1 MPKRV
6 IDRVGPPFQD
16 GAQERLAGARH
27 APARLLGSAVKT
39 KGADMGFMDG
49 FKGEVQQ
56 QFIARPDSSK
66 DLVLYKWPETNIR
79 MLSMLTVQP
88 DEWAYFIKQGAVVG
102 YLQGGQHKLDGA
114 QIPFLGGLIDS
125 FTGGNVLM
133 AELYFVS
140 SREFAN
146 NKFGGSMGEVED
158 PGTGEVVRCGV
169 FGEFVYKVVD
179 PAKLI
184 LNLVGT
190 QSITSNDFIIDAIK
204 DQLTKILRATVFSKM
219 KSEKWSLLDVTDG
232 TYTLEF
238 EKSIVATAIEYL
250 EPFGLQITRIEDFL
264 VNMDELDRQRLLDLK
279 DRMAKMRLAGDPRYM
294 AAAQTE
300 AMFGA
305 AEGLKQGGDGTSMA
319 GMFIGAGIGQNVAGG
334 IQSGQVQQAATD
346 AGTAE
351 KAAAAAA
358 APAPAAPTDVPA
370 AAVVAGA
377 AATIPCPNCGKP
389 VASDAKFCAEC
400 GQPLK
405 KACTNC
411 GVDLA
416 PGTKFCPECGTKTE

>member
-1 MPKRV
+1 M
-6 IDRVGPPFQD
+6 G
-16 GAQERLAGARH
+16 
-27 APARLLGSAVKT
+27 LL
-39 KGADMGFMDG
+39 DG

-79 MLSMLTVQP
+79 MLSVVTVQP
-88 DEWAYFIKQGAVVG
+88 DEWAYFIKTGQVVG

-125 FTGGNVLM
+125 LTGGNVLM

-158 PGTGEVVRCGV
+158 PVTGVAVRCGV

-184 LNLVGT
+184 LNLIGT
-190 QSITSNDFIIDAIK
+190 QTITGNEFIVDAIK
-204 DQLTKILRATVFSKM
+204 DQLTKILRSTVFNKM

-238 EKSIVATAIEYL
+238 EKTIVSAAVEYL

-264 VNMDELDRQRLLDLK
+264 VNLDETDRERLLELK

-294 AAAQTE
+294 ATAQTE

-305 AEGLKQGGDGTSMA
+305 AEGMKQGGEGGSTMA
-319 GMFIGAGIGQNVAGG
+319 GMFVGAGLGQSIAGG
-334 IQSGQVQQAATD
+334 VQSGQVQQAAAD
-346 AGTAE
+346 AAAAD
-351 KAAAAAA
+351 KAAAAAAA
-358 APAPAAPTDVPA
+358 APAMMACPKCGAQIPA
-370 AAVVAGA
+370 G
-377 AATIPCPNCGKP
+377 
-389 VASDAKFCAEC
+389 SKFCPEC
-400 GQPLK
+400 GQSTASEAK
-405 KACTNC
+405 KCANC
-411 GVDLA
+411 GTQL
-416 PGTKFCPECGTKTE
+416 PEGTKFCPECGTKSE

>member
-1 MPKRV
+1 M
-6 IDRVGPPFQD
+6 G
-16 GAQERLAGARH
+16 
-27 APARLLGSAVKT
+27 LL
-39 KGADMGFMDG
+39 DG

-79 MLSMLTVQP
+79 MLSLLTVQP
-88 DEWAYFIKQGAVVG
+88 DEWAYFIKTGQVVG

-125 FTGGNVLM
+125 FTGGNALM

-158 PGTGEVVRCGV
+158 PATGVAIRCGV

-184 LNLVGT
+184 LNLIGT
-190 QSITSNDFIIDAIK
+190 QTITGNEFIVDAIK
-204 DQLTKILRATVFSKM
+204 DQLTKVLRATVFGKM
-219 KSEKWSLLDVTDG
+219 KAEKWSLLDVTDG

-238 EKSIVATAIEYL
+238 EKSIVAAAVEYL
-250 EPFGLQITRIEDFL
+250 EPFGLMITRIEDFL
-264 VNMDELDRQRLLDLK
+264 VNLDEADRGRLLEIK

-305 AEGLKQGGDGTSMA
+305 AEGMKQGGDGSTMA
-319 GMFIGAGIGQNVAGG
+319 GMFVGAGIGQAVGAGV
-334 IQSGQVQQAATD
+334 QSGQVQQAASEAAQAD
-346 AGTAE
+346 

-358 APAPAAPTDVPA
+358 VPA
-370 AAVVAGA
+370 AAAMMACPKCAAQIPAG
-377 AATIPCPNCGKP
+377 
-389 VASDAKFCAEC
+389 SKFCPEC
-400 GQPLK
+400 GQSTVVETK
-405 KACTNC
+405 KCANC
-411 GVDLA
+411 GADLA
-416 PGTKFCPECGTKTE
+416 GAKFCPECGTKSE

>member
-1 MPKRV
+1 MH
-6 IDRVGPPFQD
+6 
-16 GAQERLAGARH
+16 LAGAR
-27 APARLLGSAVKT
+27 SACVWPIAT
-39 KGADMGFMDG
+39 NDP
-49 FKGEVQQ
+49 KGEPMGLFDGIKGEAQQ

-66 DLVLYKWPETNIR
+66 DLLLYKWPETNIR
-79 MLSMLTVQP
+79 MMSILTVQP

-125 FTGGNVLM
+125 VTGGNVLM
-133 AELYFVS
+133 SELYFVS

-158 PGTGEVVRCGV
+158 PGTGEVIRCGV
-169 FGEFVYKVVD
+169 FGEFVFKCVD

-190 QSITSNDFIIDAIK
+190 QSISSNDFIIDAIK

-219 KSEKWSLLDVTDG
+219 KAEKWSLLDVTDG

-238 EKSIVATAIEYL
+238 EKAIVATAIEYL

-264 VNMDELDRQRLLDLK
+264 VNMDDADRQRLLDIK
-279 DRMAKMRLAGDPRYM
+279 DRMAKMRLAGDARYM

-305 AEGLKQGGDGTSMA
+305 AEGMKQGGDGVGMA
-319 GMFIGAGIGQNVAGG
+319 GLFVGAGIGQAVAGG
-334 IQSGQVQQAATD
+334 MQSGQVQAAATQAAQAD
-346 AGTAE
+346 Q
-351 KAAAAAA
+351 AAAAA
-358 APAPAAPTDVPA
+358 APAPAA
-370 AAVVAGA
+370 GA
-377 AATIPCPNCGKP
+377 AAAPAMVACSNCGTMNP
-389 VASDAKFCAEC
+389 EGAKFCS
-400 GQPLK
+400 
-405 KACTNC
+405 NC
-411 GVDLA
+411 GTALGPKHCSNCGAEVA
-416 PGTKFCPECGTKTE
+416 PGAKFCPECGTAQS

>member
-1 MPKRV
+1 
-6 IDRVGPPFQD
+6 
-16 GAQERLAGARH
+16 
-27 APARLLGSAVKT
+27 
-39 KGADMGFMDG
+39 MGLMDG

-88 DEWAYFIKQGAVVG
+88 DEWAYFIKQGQVVG

-158 PGTGEVVRCGV
+158 PGTGEVLRCGV
-169 FGEFVYKVVD
+169 FGEYVFKVVD
-179 PAKLI
+179 PAQLI

-190 QSITSNDFIIDAIK
+190 QTITGNEFIQDAIK
-204 DQLTKILRATVFSKM
+204 DQLTKILRATVFGKM
-219 KSEKWSLLDVTDG
+219 KAEKWSLLDVTDG

-238 EKSIVATAIEYL
+238 EKAIVAAAIEYL
-250 EPFGLQITRIEDFL
+250 QPFGLQITRIEDFL
-264 VNMDELDRQRLLDLK
+264 VNMDEADRQRLLDIK

-294 AAAQTE
+294 AAAQSE

-305 AEGLKQGGDGTSMA
+305 AEGMKQGGDGSTMA
-319 GMFIGAGIGQNVAGG
+319 GMFVGAGIGQAVGGG
-334 IQSGQVQQAATD
+334 IQSGQVQQQAQQAAQAD
-346 AGTAE
+346 
-351 KAAAAAA
+351 AAAQQAAA
-358 APAPAAPTDVPA
+358 GAT
-370 AAVVAGA
+370 AAVATVPCSNCA
-377 AATIPCPNCGKP
+377 AQ
-389 VASDAKFCAEC
+389 V
-400 GQPLK
+400 
-405 KACTNC
+405 
-411 GVDLA
+411 A
-416 PGTKFCPECGTKTE
+416 PGTKFCPECGTALGPKACTNCAAELAPGAKFCPECGTKQE

>member
-1 MPKRV
+1 M
-6 IDRVGPPFQD
+6 GLFD
-16 GAQERLAGARH
+16 GI
-27 APARLLGSAVKT
+27 
-39 KGADMGFMDG
+39 
-49 FKGEVQQ
+49 KGEVQQ

-79 MLSMLTVQP
+79 MLSVLTVQP

-114 QIPFLGGLIDS
+114 QIPFLGGLIDNV
-125 FTGGNVLM
+125 TGGNVLM
-133 AELYFVS
+133 AELYFIS

-158 PGTGEVVRCGV
+158 PQTGEVVRCGV

-190 QSITSNDFIIDAIK
+190 QPISSNDFIIDSIK
-204 DQLTKILRATVFSKM
+204 DQLTKILRATVNSKL
-219 KSEKWSLLDVTDG
+219 KAEQWSLIDVTSG

-238 EKSIVATAIEYL
+238 EQAIVATAMQYL

-264 VNMDELDRQRLLDLK
+264 VNMDEADRQRLLDLK
-279 DRMAKMRLAGDPRYM
+279 DRMAKMRLAGDARYM

-305 AEGLKQGGDGTSMA
+305 AEGMKQGGDGTSMA
-319 GMFIGAGIGQNVAGG
+319 GLFVGAGIGQQVAGG
-334 IQSGQVQQAATD
+334 IQSGQVQQQATQAA
-346 AGTAE
+346 AAE
-351 KAAAAAA
+351 QAAAAQPAAAPVAAAAAA
-358 APAPAAPTDVPA
+358 VPAPAPVTAASVACPT
-370 AAVVAGA
+370 
-377 AATIPCPNCGKP
+377 CGTANP
-389 VASDAKFCAEC
+389 EGAKFCQQC
-400 GQPLK
+400 GTALGPK
-405 KACTNC
+405 KCSNC

-416 PGTKFCPECGTKTE
+416 PGAKFCPECGTKQE

>member
-1 MPKRV
+1 M
-6 IDRVGPPFQD
+6 GLFD
-16 GAQERLAGARH
+16 GI
-27 APARLLGSAVKT
+27 
-39 KGADMGFMDG
+39 
-49 FKGEVQQ
+49 KGEVQQ

-79 MLSMLTVQP
+79 MLSVLTVQP

-114 QIPFLGGLIDS
+114 QIPFLGGMIDNL
-125 FTGGNVLM
+125 TGGNVLM

-158 PGTGEVVRCGV
+158 PGTGEVIRCGV
-169 FGEFVYKVVD
+169 YGEFVYKVVD

-190 QSITSNDFIIDAIK
+190 QTISSNDFIIDAIK
-204 DQLTKILRATVFSKM
+204 DQLTKILRATVNGKM
-219 KSEKWSLLDVTDG
+219 KAEQWSLIDVTSG

-238 EKSIVATAIEYL
+238 EKTIVEAALAYL
-250 EPFGLQITRIEDFL
+250 EPFGLAITRIEDFL
-264 VNMDELDRQRLLDLK
+264 VNMDEADRQRLLDIK

-305 AEGLKQGGDGTSMA
+305 AEGMKQGGDGTSMA
-319 GMFIGAGIGQNVAGG
+319 GLFVGAGIGQSVAGG
-334 IQSGQVQQAATD
+334 IQSGQVQQQATQAAQ
-346 AGTAE
+346 AE
-351 KAAAAAA
+351 QAAAA
-358 APAPAAPTDVPA
+358 APPAPAAAPA
-370 AAVVAGA
+370 AAVAMI
-377 AATIPCPNCGKP
+377 TCPTCGTQSP
-389 VASDAKFCAEC
+389 E
-400 GQPLK
+400 
-405 KACTNC
+405 
-411 GVDLA
+411 
-416 PGTKFCPECGTKTE
+416 GTKFCPECGTGLGPKKCTNCGADLAPGAKFCPECGTKQE

>member
-1 MPKRV
+1 
-6 IDRVGPPFQD
+6 
-16 GAQERLAGARH
+16 
-27 APARLLGSAVKT
+27 
-39 KGADMGFMDG
+39 MGILDG

-79 MLSMLTVQP
+79 MLSVLTVQP
-88 DEWAYFIKQGAVVG
+88 DEWAYFIKTGQVVG
-102 YLQGGQHKLDGA
+102 YLPGGQHKLDGA

-125 FTGGNVLM
+125 FTGSNVLM

-158 PGTGEVVRCGV
+158 PGTGEVIRCGV

-179 PAKLI
+179 PGKLI
-184 LNLVGT
+184 LNLIGT
-190 QSITSNDFIIDAIK
+190 QTTTSNDFIIDAIK
-204 DQLTKILRATVFSKM
+204 DQLTKILRSTVFSKM
-219 KSEKWSLLDVTDG
+219 KAEKWSLLDVTDG

-238 EKSIVATAIEYL
+238 EKLIVAAAIEYL
-250 EPFGLQITRIEDFL
+250 EPFGLAITRIEDFL
-264 VNMDELDRQRLLDLK
+264 VNMDDMDRTRLLEIK

-305 AEGLKQGGDGTSMA
+305 AEGMKQGGDGSSMA
-319 GMFIGAGIGQNVAGG
+319 GIFVGAGIGQAVAGG

-346 AGTAE
+346 AAQAD
-351 KAAAAAA
+351 KAAAAAAAA
-358 APAPAAPTDVPA
+358 APAPAAAA
-370 AAVVAGA
+370 AAV
-377 AATIPCPNCGKP
+377 ATIPCPNCGKP
-389 VASDAKFCAEC
+389 VAPDAKFCAEC

-405 KACTNC
+405 KACSNC
-411 GVDLA
+411 GAELA

>member
-1 MPKRV
+1 M
-6 IDRVGPPFQD
+6 GLFD
-16 GAQERLAGARH
+16 GL
-27 APARLLGSAVKT
+27 
-39 KGADMGFMDG
+39 
-49 FKGEVQQ
+49 KGEVQQ

-79 MLSMLTVQP
+79 MLSVLTVQP
-88 DEWAYFIKQGAVVG
+88 DEWAYFIKQGQVVG

-114 QIPFLGGLIDS
+114 QIPFLGGLIDNL
-125 FTGGNVLM
+125 TGGNVLM

-158 PGTGEVVRCGV
+158 PGTGEVIRCGV

-190 QSITSNDFIIDAIK
+190 QPISSNDFIIDAIK
-204 DQLTKILRATVFSKM
+204 DQLTKILRATVNGKM
-219 KSEKWSLLDVTDG
+219 KAEQWSLLDVTSG

-238 EKSIVATAIEYL
+238 EKTIVDTAAGYM
-250 EPFGLQITRIEDFL
+250 EPFGLAITRIEDFL
-264 VNMDELDRQRLLDLK
+264 VNMDEADRQRLLDIK

-305 AEGLKQGGDGTSMA
+305 AEGMKTGGDGVGMA
-319 GMFIGAGIGQNVAGG
+319 GLFVGAGIGQNIAGS
-334 IQSGQVQQAATD
+334 IQSGQVQQQASQAAQ
-346 AGTAE
+346 AE
-351 KAAAAAA
+351 QAAAAAA
-358 APAPAAPTDVPA
+358 APPAPPAAVATVACPT
-370 AAVVAGA
+370 
-377 AATIPCPNCGKP
+377 CGTANAP
-389 VASDAKFCAEC
+389 DAKFCQQC
-400 GQPLK
+400 GGALGPK
-405 KACTNC
+405 KCTNC
-411 GVDLA
+411 SAELA
-416 PGTKFCPECGTKTE
+416 PGAKFCPECGTKQE

>member
-1 MPKRV
+1 
-6 IDRVGPPFQD
+6 
-16 GAQERLAGARH
+16 
-27 APARLLGSAVKT
+27 
-39 KGADMGFMDG
+39 MGMFDG

-79 MLSMLTVQP
+79 MLTVLTVQP
-88 DEWAYFIKQGAVVG
+88 DEWAYFVKKGEVVG
-102 YLQGGQHKLDGA
+102 YLPGGQHKLDGA

-146 NKFGGSMGEVED
+146 NKFGGSLGEVED
-158 PGTGEVVRCGV
+158 PDTGQVIRCGV
-169 FGEFVYKVVD
+169 FGEFVFKVVD

-190 QSITSNDFIIDAIK
+190 QTITSNDYIIDAIK
-204 DQLTKILRATVFSKM
+204 DQLTKILRSTVFNKM

-238 EKSIVATAIEYL
+238 EKAIVATAVEYL
-250 EPFGLQITRIEDFL
+250 AQYGLMITRIEDFL
-264 VNMDELDRQRLLDLK
+264 VNMDDADRQRLLDLK

-305 AEGLKQGGDGTSMA
+305 AEGMKQGGDGSTMA
-319 GMFIGAGIGQNVAGG
+319 GLFVGAGIGQAVAGG
-334 IQSGQVQQAATD
+334 VQAGQVQQAATEAAQAD
-346 AGTAE
+346 
-351 KAAAAAA
+351 AAAAA
-358 APAPAAPTDVPA
+358 APAASASTV
-370 AAVVAGA
+370 
-377 AATIPCPNCGKP
+377 PCPNCGNP
-389 VASDAKFCAEC
+389 VSPDAKFCPEC
-400 GQPLK
+400 GQALK
-405 KACTNC
+405 DACANC
-411 GVDLA
+411 GAELA
-416 PGTKFCPECGTKTE
+416 PGAKFCPECGTKNE

>member
-1 MPKRV
+1 M
-6 IDRVGPPFQD
+6 GLFD
-16 GAQERLAGARH
+16 G
-27 APARLLGSAVKT
+27 
-39 KGADMGFMDG
+39 M
-49 FKGEVQQ
+49 KGEVQQ
-56 QFIARPDSSK
+56 QFVARPDSSK

-79 MLSMLTVQP
+79 MLSVLTVQP

-158 PGTGEVVRCGV
+158 PGTGEVIRCGV
-169 FGEFVYKVVD
+169 FGEFVFKVVD
-179 PAKLI
+179 PA
-184 LNLVGT
+184 NLVGT
-190 QSITSNDFIIDAIK
+190 QPITSNDFIIDAIK
-204 DQLTKILRATVFSKM
+204 DQLTKILRATVNGKM
-219 KSEKWSLLDVTDG
+219 KAEQWSLLDVTSG

-238 EKSIVATAIEYL
+238 EKTIVDAAMGYL
-250 EPFGLQITRIEDFL
+250 EPFGLMITRIEDFL
-264 VNMDELDRQRLLDLK
+264 VNMDEADRIRLLELK

-305 AEGLKQGGDGTSMA
+305 AQGMAQGGDGTSMA
-319 GMFIGAGIGQNVAGG
+319 GLFVGAGIGQNIAGG
-334 IQSGQVQQAATD
+334 IQSGQVQQAAT
-346 AGTAE
+346 
-351 KAAAAAA
+351 AAAS
-358 APAPAAPTDVPA
+358 A
-370 AAVVAGA
+370 AAVAPEVAAPQA
-377 AATIPCPNCGKP
+377 AATIPCPTCGTANP
-389 VASDAKFCAEC
+389 EGAKFCQQC
-400 GQPLK
+400 GGALGPK
-405 KACTNC
+405 KCINC

-416 PGTKFCPECGTKTE
+416 AGAKFCPECGTKQE

>member
-1 MPKRV
+1 
-6 IDRVGPPFQD
+6 
-16 GAQERLAGARH
+16 
-27 APARLLGSAVKT
+27 
-39 KGADMGFMDG
+39 MGLIDG

-79 MLSMLTVQP
+79 MLSVLTVQP
-88 DEWAYFIKQGAVVG
+88 DEWAYFIKQGQVVG

-158 PGTGEVVRCGV
+158 PGTGEVIRCGV
-169 FGEFVYKVVD
+169 FGEFVFKVVD

-190 QSITSNDFIIDAIK
+190 QSDHQQRLHHRR
-204 DQLTKILRATVFSKM
+204 DQGPAHQDPARHRLRQDEGRAV
-219 KSEKWSLLDVTDG
+219 
-232 TYTLEF
+232 
-238 EKSIVATAIEYL
+238 VAARRDLRHVHARVREDDRRRGHRL
-250 EPFGLQITRIEDFL
+250 PRAVRPEITRIEDFL
-264 VNMDELDRQRLLDLK
+264 VNMDEADRQRLLDIK

-305 AEGLKQGGDGTSMA
+305 AEGMEQGGDGTDDGGPVRRRRHRPGGRRAASSPVRCSRRHRSRSCRA
-319 GMFIGAGIGQNVAGG
+319 GR
-334 IQSGQVQQAATD
+334 SGR
-346 AGTAE
+346 
-351 KAAAAAA
+351 
-358 APAPAAPTDVPA
+358 
-370 AAVVAGA
+370 
-377 AATIPCPNCGKP
+377 
-389 VASDAKFCAEC
+389 
-400 GQPLK
+400 
-405 KACTNC
+405 
-411 GVDLA
+411 
-416 PGTKFCPECGTKTE
+416 

>member
-1 MPKRV
+1 M
-6 IDRVGPPFQD
+6 GLFD
-16 GAQERLAGARH
+16 GI
-27 APARLLGSAVKT
+27 
-39 KGADMGFMDG
+39 
-49 FKGEVQQ
+49 KGETQQ
-56 QFIARPDSSK
+56 QFLARPDSSK

-79 MLSMLTVQP
+79 MMSVVTVQP
-88 DEWAYFIKQGAVVG
+88 DEWAYFIKQGQVAG

-158 PGTGEVVRCGV
+158 PGTGEVIRCGV
-169 FGEFVYKVVD
+169 FGEFVFKVID

-190 QSITSNDFIIDAIK
+190 QPITGNDFIIDAIK
-204 DQLTKILRATVFSKM
+204 DQLTKILRATINRKM
-219 KSEKWSLLDVTDG
+219 KDEQWSLLDVTSG
-232 TYTLEF
+232 AYTLEF
-238 EKSIVATAIEYL
+238 ETAIVATAAQYT

-264 VNMDELDRQRLLDLK
+264 VNMDDVDRLRLLEIK

-305 AEGLKQGGDGTSMA
+305 AEGMKTGGDGVGMA
-319 GMFIGAGIGQNVAGG
+319 GLFVGAGIGQQVAGG
-334 IQSGQVQQAATD
+334 MQSGQVQQAATQ
-346 AGTAE
+346 AAANE
-351 KAAAAAA
+351 QSAAAAAA
-358 APAPAAPTDVPA
+358 APAAAAPA
-370 AAVVAGA
+370 AAA
-377 AATIPCPNCGKP
+377 AATVACSNCGTANP
-389 VASDAKFCAEC
+389 AGAKFCSNC
-400 GQPLK
+400 GNPLGP
-405 KACTNC
+405 KACSNC
-411 GVDLA
+411 GAAVA
-416 PGTKFCPECGTKTE
+416 PGAKFCPECGTAQG

>member
-1 MPKRV
+1 M
-6 IDRVGPPFQD
+6 G
-16 GAQERLAGARH
+16 
-27 APARLLGSAVKT
+27 LL
-39 KGADMGFMDG
+39 DG

-66 DLVLYKWPETNIR
+66 NLVVYKWPETNIR
-79 MLSMLTVQP
+79 MLSVLTVQP
-88 DEWAYFIKQGAVVG
+88 DEWAYFVKQGTVVG

-158 PGTGEVVRCGV
+158 PGTGEVIRCGV
-169 FGEFVYKVVD
+169 FGEYVFKVVD

-184 LNLVGT
+184 LNLIGT
-190 QSITSNDFIIDAIK
+190 QSTTGNEFIVDAIK
-204 DQLTKILRATVFSKM
+204 DQLTKILRATVFGKM
-219 KSEKWSLLDVTDG
+219 KAEKWSLLDVTDG

-238 EKSIVATAIEYL
+238 EKQIVADAVSYL

-264 VNMDELDRQRLLDLK
+264 VNMDEADRARLLDIK

-305 AEGLKQGGDGTSMA
+305 AEGLKQGGDGASMA
-319 GMFIGAGIGQNVAGG
+319 GLFVGAGIGQAVAGG
-334 IQSGQVQQAATD
+334 MQSGQVQQAATD
-346 AGTAE
+346 AA
-351 KAAAAAA
+351 KADQAAAA
-358 APAPAAPTDVPA
+358 APV
-370 AAVVAGA
+370 A
-377 AATIPCPNCGKP
+377 AATIACPKCAAQIPADSKFCPACGQGLSKTCTKCGG
-389 VASDAKFCAEC
+389 ALAADAKFCP
-400 GQPLK
+400 Q
-405 KACTNC
+405 
-411 GVDLA
+411 
-416 PGTKFCPECGTKTE
+416 CGTPAE

>member
-1 MPKRV
+1 M
-6 IDRVGPPFQD
+6 GLFD
-16 GAQERLAGARH
+16 G
-27 APARLLGSAVKT
+27 V
-39 KGADMGFMDG
+39 
-49 FKGEVQQ
+49 KGEVQQ

-79 MLSMLTVQP
+79 MLSVVTVQP
-88 DEWAYFIKQGAVVG
+88 DEWAYFIKTGNVVG

-125 FTGGNVLM
+125 VTGGNVLM

-158 PGTGEVVRCGV
+158 PGTGEVIRCGV
-169 FGEFVYKVVD
+169 FGEFVFKVVD

-190 QSITSNDFIIDAIK
+190 QTIASNDMIIDAIK
-204 DQLTKILRATVFSKM
+204 DQLTKILRATVNGKM
-219 KSEKWSLLDVTDG
+219 KTEQWSLLDVTSG
-232 TYTLEF
+232 MYTLDF
-238 EKSIVATAIEYL
+238 EQTIVAAAAQYL
-250 EPFGLQITRIEDFL
+250 EPFGLAITRIEDFL
-264 VNMDELDRQRLLDLK
+264 VNMDENDRVRLLEIK

-305 AEGLKQGGDGTSMA
+305 AEGMKTGGDGTSMA
-319 GMFIGAGIGQNVAGG
+319 GLFVGAGIGQSVAGG

-346 AGTAE
+346 AATAE
-351 KAAAAAA
+351 KAAADAAAAAA
-358 APAPAAPTDVPA
+358 APAAAPV
-370 AAVVAGA
+370 AAVGEV
-377 AATIPCPNCGKP
+377 P
-389 VASDAKFCAEC
+389 V
-400 GQPLK
+400 
-405 KACTNC
+405 
-411 GVDLA
+411 
-416 PGTKFCPECGTKTE
+416 

>member
-1 MPKRV
+1 M
-6 IDRVGPPFQD
+6 GLFD
-16 GAQERLAGARH
+16 GI
-27 APARLLGSAVKT
+27 
-39 KGADMGFMDG
+39 
-49 FKGEVQQ
+49 KGEVQQ

-79 MLSMLTVQP
+79 MMSVLTVQP

-125 FTGGNVLM
+125 FTAGNVLM

-158 PGTGEVVRCGV
+158 PATGEVIRCGV
-169 FGEFVYKVVD
+169 YGEFVYKVVD

-190 QSITSNDFIIDAIK
+190 QSISSNDFIIDAIK
-204 DQLTKILRATVFSKM
+204 DQLTKILRETINSKM
-219 KSEKWSLLDVTDG
+219 KAAQWSLIDVTSG
-232 TYTLEF
+232 TYTMEF
-238 EKSIVATAIEYL
+238 EQAIVATAGGYL

-264 VNMDELDRQRLLDLK
+264 VSMDDADRQRLLDLK

-305 AEGLKQGGDGTSMA
+305 AEGMKQGGDGVGMA
-319 GMFIGAGIGQNVAGG
+319 GMFVGAGLGQAIGGN
-334 IQSGQVQQAATD
+334 IQAGQVQAQAQAA
-346 AGTAE
+346 AQAE
-351 KAAAAAA
+351 QQAAAAVPAAAAPAAAAAA
-358 APAPAAPTDVPA
+358 ATAPDT
-370 AAVVAGA
+370 VA
-377 AATIPCPNCGKP
+377 CPNCGTANA
-389 VASDAKFCAEC
+389 VGAKFCQSC
-400 GQPLK
+400 GTALGP
-405 KACTNC
+405 KACTKC
-411 GVDLA
+411 GAEVPA
-416 PGTKFCPECGTKTE
+416 GAKFCPACGTPQE